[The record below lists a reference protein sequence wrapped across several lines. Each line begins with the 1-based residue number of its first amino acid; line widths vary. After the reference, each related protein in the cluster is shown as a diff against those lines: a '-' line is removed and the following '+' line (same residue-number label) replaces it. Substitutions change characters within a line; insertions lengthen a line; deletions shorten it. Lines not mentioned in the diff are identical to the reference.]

1 MDFTEGEDMYLAKE
15 HVKNVRNLVRL
26 ESVIMFFETKSAV
39 NPKRRI
45 VLEESIRLR
54 VRRSRKRLRVV
65 VGIVLILIMAAC
77 NSDGGGG
84 VNVPTNPPSTPGT
97 PPAPTPPAEASF
109 SASLDSDGTEGEAP
123 LQVTF
128 TASVSED
135 ATLSWYVGD
144 RQVEVDGNVL
154 TYTFVN
160 AGTFVV
166 VVSARNSSGEIANDS
181 LTIQVSSASNPPPT
195 DPPPTD
201 PPPTDP
207 PPTDPPPTDPPPTD
221 PPPTDP
227 PSVTEAPRIESF
239 SASSTEIA
247 LGGEVTLSWTLSG
260 DPSDFSSIQNDVTEQ
275 FLNVTERTS
284 ILVRPNATTTYF
296 LHVDNDAGSDNTE
309 VTVNVT
315 P

>member
-1 MDFTEGEDMYLAKE
+1 
-15 HVKNVRNLVRL
+15 
-26 ESVIMFFETKSAV
+26 MFFETKSAV
-39 NPKRRI
+39 NPERRI

-54 VRRSRKRLRVV
+54 VRRSRKRLRVIA
-65 VGIVLILIMAAC
+65 GIVLILIMAAC
-77 NSDGGGG
+77 SSDGGGG
-84 VNVPTNPPSTPGT
+84 VNFPTNPPSTPGT
-97 PPAPTPPAEASF
+97 PPTPTPPAEASF

-166 VVSARNSSGEIANDS
+166 VVSARNSSGEIVNDS
-181 LTIQVSSASNPPPT
+181 LTIQVSSASNPPPPG
-195 DPPPTD
+195 DPPPSPPPGD
-201 PPPTDP
+201 PPPSPPPGDP
-207 PPTDPPPTDPPPTD
+207 PPSPPPGDPPPSPPPGDPPPSPPPGD
-221 PPPTDP
+221 PPPADP
-227 PSVTEAPRIESF
+227 PPVTVAPRIESF
-239 SASSTEIA
+239 SASSPEIA
-247 LGGEVTLSWTLSG
+247 LGSEVTLSWTLSG
-260 DPSDFSSIQNDVTEQ
+260 DPSDFSSIQNDVTNQ
-275 FLNVTERTS
+275 FLVVTERTS
-284 ILVRPNATTTYF
+284 IVVRPDETTTYF
-296 LHVDNDAGSDNTE
+296 LLVGNDAGSDDRE